1 MRDRV
6 AFMALSARFKVAL
19 ASSFCVLLPLSL
31 IVAVPTNAA
40 PVQSFSTWG
49 TITYDGGSC
58 GSDNT
63 SSVVASPGI
72 KRIVK
77 VATNEWYVIGCFENF
92 AGVASADYVA
102 KWDGTSWSGLPGI
115 SKIVHDAVL
124 YKGQLIVGGEFTDA
138 SGVDAADMVAQWN
151 GSSWVALESLVGT
164 KTPQNGPSDFVTS
177 LHVQE
182 NGAGTDDD
190 ILLVGGN
197 FSYGISDGRVGFPIA
212 NTVNIANWD
221 GSSWGSI
228 DSDSHPYTGGAIYTD
243 LVVRDIATIGSDVY
257 LGAYLSSS
265 SNPSATKKSYAFHK
279 FSSGTWSRPL
289 TGASNISTSS
299 FGQGFGIFTIKASG
313 TDIYLGGN
321 FTNIMGTY
329 ANYLAKYDTQTNTFS
344 SVGSGEPSFGHGV
357 PIRDIAISS
366 GQIFV
371 AGSFPEFTG
380 GKGAIARWNGT
391 TWQGITKSGAYVAN
405 ALYVDENYSG
415 SADRLIIGS
424 TSTNLGG
431 LAAADGFVVAA
442 LDGTSTL
449 DSITSSAGS
458 WDSAFTSS
466 SSNYVITLPNSSSST
481 VLEYFAS
488 SSSAAI
494 QRRNDY
500 GYFVALD
507 TDSATIAVDAGS
519 SVEVV
524 LRVSSSDGTQSTNYT
539 ITVTR
544 EAAPVTYSVSY
555 SSNGGSDVS
564 PGSFINGGSIATAP
578 TAPTRSGFSFS
589 GWSATSGG
597 QIISFPYTPGVSS
610 NITLYGIWIANST
623 PADQTSQSNTETSTT
638 TPVKQSQSPTTSVP
652 SIMKVNKKI
661 TISAK
666 SSAGI
671 QVAVTVSGACK
682 SKAITKTLVT
692 KTKVGK
698 KVITKKTKVITGYS
712 LQVKKKGATCMV
724 TQSNSGSDVYAPLQH
739 SSTISIS

>member
-1 MRDRV
+1 
-6 AFMALSARFKVAL
+6 MAASARLKSAL
-19 ASSFCVLLPLSL
+19 ASSFCVLLTLSS
-31 IVAVPTNAA
+31 IVATPTTAA

-63 SSVVASPGI
+63 SGVVASPGI

-77 VATNEWYVIGCFENF
+77 VATNEWYVAGCFENF

-151 GSSWVALESLVGT
+151 GSSWVALESSLGT

-182 NGAGTDDD
+182 NGAGTNDD

-197 FSYGISDGRVGFPIA
+197 FSNGISDGRVGFPIA

-228 DSDSHPYTGGAIYTD
+228 DSDSNPYTGGAIYTD

-299 FGQGFGIFTIKASG
+299 FGQGFGIFTLKASG

-344 SVGSGEPSFGHGV
+344 SVGSGEPSFGNGV

-391 TWQGITKSGAYVAN
+391 TWQGITKSGAYVVN

-415 SADRLIIGS
+415 SADRLVIGS

-431 LAAADGFVVAA
+431 IADADGFVVAA

-458 WDSAFTSS
+458 WDSVFTSS
-466 SSNYVITLPNSSSST
+466 SSNYVISLPNGTSST

-524 LRVSSSDGTQSTNYT
+524 LRVSSSDGTQRTNYT

-544 EAAPVTYSVSY
+544 EAAPVTYTVSY

-589 GWSATSGG
+589 GWSATNGG

-623 PADQTSQSNTETSTT
+623 PA
-638 TPVKQSQSPTTSVP
+638 TPVKKSQSPTTSVP

-682 SKAITKTLVT
+682 STAITKTLVT

-698 KVITKKTKVITGYS
+698 KVITKKAKVITGYS
-712 LQVKKKGATCMV
+712 IQVKKKGATCMV